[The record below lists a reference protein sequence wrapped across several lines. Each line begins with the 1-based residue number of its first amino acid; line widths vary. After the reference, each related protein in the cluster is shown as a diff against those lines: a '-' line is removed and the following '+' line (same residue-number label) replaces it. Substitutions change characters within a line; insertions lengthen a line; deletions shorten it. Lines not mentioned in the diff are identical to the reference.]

1 MIDNNT
7 AIKVE
12 NLGKRY
18 RIGLEDEAHDS
29 IVSAFA
35 AMLKSPW
42 KNYKKYRSL
51 YNFKD
56 VDADQYADLPASVFW
71 ALKGID
77 FEVQK
82 GEIVGIIGTN
92 GAGKSTL
99 LKILSKITAP
109 TEGRVVIRGK
119 IGSLL
124 EVGTGFHQELTG
136 RENIYMNATILGM
149 RKKEVDK
156 KFDQIVEF
164 SEVEKF
170 LDTPVKRYSVG
181 MKVRLAFAVAAHLEP
196 EILIIDEVLA
206 VGDAAFQ
213 RKCLSKMQDVG
224 QSGRT
229 VLFVS
234 HNMPAVTRLCQRGIL
249 LNQGRIIAD
258 GPASSVVGQYLTGSH
273 GTSAVRTW
281 TDLSKA
287 PGDNVVRLCAVRAI
301 NEDGESLDGF
311 DIRRPLGLQ
320 MEFEVLE
327 DGTIL
332 LPYYDVFND
341 DGVKLFATV
350 DQDPAWLN
358 RPRMQG
364 RYTSTAWI
372 PGNLLSEGLLYV
384 TASMRTMERRVRRFL
399 VRDAITF
406 NVIDS
411 LEGGSARGEWV
422 GRLSGAIRPLLN
434 WETGY
439 KAYKN
444 KEEQKRISSI

>member
-1 MIDNNT
+1 MIDRET
-7 AIKVE
+7 AVKVE

-18 RIGLEDEAHDS
+18 RIGLEDETPDS
-29 IVSAFA
+29 IVSALLEA
-35 AMLKSPW
+35 VKSPW
-42 KNYKKYRSL
+42 RNFKKYRSL
-51 YNFKD
+51 YVFKD
-56 VDADQYADLPASVFW
+56 ADSLESSASVFW
-71 ALKGID
+71 ALKGLN
-77 FEVQK
+77 FEVKK
-82 GEIVGIIGTN
+82 GEVVGIIGTN

-109 TEGRVVIRGK
+109 TEGRAVIRGR

-136 RENIYMNATILGM
+136 RENVYMNATILGM
-149 RKKEVDK
+149 RKKEVDR
-156 KFDQIVEF
+156 KFEQIVEF

-224 QSGRT
+224 QEGRT

-249 LNQGRIIAD
+249 LNQGKVVAD
-258 GPASSVVGQYLTGSH
+258 GKASTIVGQYLTGSH
-273 GTSAVRTW
+273 GTSAVRSW
-281 TDLSKA
+281 PDLANA
-287 PGDNVVRLCAVRAI
+287 PGDNVARLCVVRAI
-301 NEDGESLDGF
+301 NEEGQSLDGF
-311 DIRRPLGLQ
+311 DIRRALGLQ

-327 DGTIL
+327 DGKIS

-341 DGVKLFATV
+341 DGIKLFSTV
-350 DQDPAWLN
+350 DQDAAWLN
-358 RPRMQG
+358 RPRSPG
-364 RYTSTAWI
+364 KYTCTAWI

-384 TASMRTMERRVRRFL
+384 TASMRTPERRVKRFV

-406 NVIDS
+406 NVIDT

-422 GRLSGAIRPLLN
+422 GRLSGAIRPLLKWDTN
-434 WETGY
+434 YLPPEDESGL
-439 KAYKN
+439 
-444 KEEQKRISSI
+444 ERRRISSI

>member
-1 MIDNNT
+1 MIENDT

-12 NLGKRY
+12 KLGKRY

-29 IVSAFA
+29 IVSAFV

-42 KNYKKYRSL
+42 RNYKKYRSL
-51 YNFKD
+51 YDFKD
-56 VDADQYADLPASVFW
+56 IQSGKVAELPASVFW
-71 ALKGID
+71 ALKEID
-77 FEVQK
+77 FEVK
-82 GEIVGIIGTN
+82 TGEVVGIIGTN

-99 LKILSKITAP
+99 LKILSRITAP
-109 TEGRVVIRGK
+109 TEGRVEIRGR

-164 SEVEKF
+164 SEVGKF
-170 LDTPVKRYSVG
+170 LDTPVKRYSIG

-249 LNQGRIIAD
+249 LNQGRIVAD
-258 GPASSVVGQYLTGSH
+258 GQASSIVGRYLTGSH

-281 TDLSKA
+281 SDLSEA
-287 PGDNVVRLCAVRAI
+287 PGDTVVRLCGVRAI
-301 NEDGESLDGF
+301 NEDGRSLDGF
-311 DIRRPLGLQ
+311 DIRRSIGLQ
-320 MEFEVLE
+320 IEFEVLE
-327 DGTIL
+327 GGNIL
-332 LPYYDVFND
+332 LPYYDVIND

-350 DQDPAWLN
+350 DQDPAWIN
-358 RPRMQG
+358 RPRTPG

-384 TASMRTMERRVRRFL
+384 TASMRTMERRVRRFI

-411 LEGGSARGEWV
+411 LEGDSARGEWA
-422 GRLSGAIRPLLN
+422 GRLSGAIRPLLK
-434 WETGY
+434 WETDY
-439 KAYKN
+439 KLP
-444 KEEQKRISSI
+444 KETEQKKKISSA